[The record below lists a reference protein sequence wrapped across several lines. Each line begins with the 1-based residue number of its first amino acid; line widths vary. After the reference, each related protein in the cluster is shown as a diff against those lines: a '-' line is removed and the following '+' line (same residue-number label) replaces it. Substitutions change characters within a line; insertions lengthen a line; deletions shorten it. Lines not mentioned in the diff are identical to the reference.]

1 LHFTQVA
8 IQGIARIDAPDIVAS
23 RDLEGRFDDTL
34 RRLGHRPGLIE
45 TLTGVVE
52 RRFFPSNVMPSDAAT
67 QAAEAAIAH
76 AGIERDAIGVCVNTS
91 VSKDF
96 IEPSVA
102 SAVHG
107 KLGLSPNCLNFDVGN
122 ACLAFLNAMELV
134 SNMIERGQVD
144 YALVVD
150 GENSRPPVEAT
161 VERLAAP
168 TTTEQDLRD
177 NFATLTLGSGAA
189 AMVLCRADLATT
201 SHRFL
206 GGVSLAATEHNH
218 LCQGYPDRMKTDAV
232 GLLKAG
238 VALAERTWDAACR
251 QLGWS
256 AEDLDALIMHQV
268 GSAHARTILNTLGL
282 DEDRAHF
289 TFANY
294 GNIGPAAIP
303 ITLAD
308 AVDTGRIFAGDRVA
322 LMGIGSGLNCA
333 MMEVR
338 W

>member
-1 LHFTQVA
+1 MHFTQVA
-8 IQGIARIDAPDIVAS
+8 IQGIGRIDAPDVVS
-23 RDLEGRFDDTL
+23 SEELEEAFGETL
-34 RRLGHRPGLIE
+34 ARLGHRPGLLR
-45 TLTGVVE
+45 TLTGVE
-52 RRFFPSNVMPSDAAT
+52 NRHFFPADVMPSDAAT
-67 QAAEAAIAH
+67 AAAVKAIEA
-76 AGIERDAIGVCVNTS
+76 AGIERDRIGICVNTS
-91 VSKDF
+91 VCKDF

-107 KLGLSPNCLNFDVGN
+107 KLGLGRHCLNFDVGN

-144 YALVVD
+144 YALIVD

-161 VERLAAP
+161 VERMKAA

-206 GGVSLAATEHNH
+206 GGVSLAATEYNH
-218 LCQGYPDRMKTDAV
+218 LCQGYPDRMKTDAP

-238 VALAERTWDAACR
+238 VALAEQTWDAARR

-256 AEDLDALIMHQV
+256 AEDLDVLIMHQV
-268 GSAHARTILNTLGL
+268 GSAHARTILKTLGL
-282 DEDRAHF
+282 QAEKAHF
-289 TFANY
+289 TFSEY

-308 AVDTGRIFAGDRVA
+308 AVDANRVFQGDRVA

>member
-1 LHFTQVA
+1 MHFNQVA
-8 IQGIARIDAPDIVAS
+8 LQGIGRIDAPDVVS
-23 RDLEGRFDDTL
+23 SMDLELQFEETL
-34 RRLGHRPGLIE
+34 RRLGHRPGLIK
-45 TLTGVVE
+45 TLTGVEE
-52 RRFFPSNVMPSDAAT
+52 RRFFPSHIMPSDAAT
-67 QAAEAAIAH
+67 QAAEAAIAD
-76 AGIERDAIGVCVNTS
+76 AGIDRERIGICVSTS

-96 IEPSVA
+96 IEPSIA

-107 KLGLSPNCLNFDVGN
+107 KLGLGRNCYNFDVGN

-134 SNMIERGQVD
+134 SNMIERGQID
-144 YALVVD
+144 YALIVD

-161 VERLAAP
+161 VERLKAP

-201 SHRFL
+201 SHRFM
-206 GGVSLAATEHNH
+206 GGVSLAATEFNH
-218 LCQGYPDRMKTDAV
+218 LCQGYPDRMKTDAP

-238 VALAERTWDAACR
+238 VALAEETWDTAR
-251 QLGWS
+251 RELGWT
-256 AEDLDALIMHQV
+256 AEDLDVLIMHQV
-268 GSAHARTILNTLGL
+268 GSVHAQTILNTLGL
-282 DEDRAHF
+282 DAQRAHF

-308 AVDTGRIFAGDRVA
+308 AVESERVFAGDRIA